1 VALSIPAALPEG
13 AWKVGLR
20 LADKDSSLR
29 RDPRYAVRFA
39 NSGVWNA
46 DSGINDL
53 KANLVISMNAPGAR
67 DTSFRIFRVVEPGL
81 PIRGRSLS
89 GTGEFRLQRRPGGIL
104 EIHSVRARGNGFEV
118 FLTTLNG
125 KSVRQAR
132 PILSGT
138 SRKR

>member
-1 VALSIPAALPEG
+1 
-13 AWKVGLR
+13 
-20 LADKDSSLR
+20 
-29 RDPRYAVRFA
+29 
-39 NSGVWNA
+39 
-46 DSGINDL
+46 L

-125 KSVRQAR
+125 KTVRQAR

-138 SRKR
+138 SRKRWILSTGGLPPGVYFLTANSRVSSGFATVIWIGTE